1 MVLTTVL
8 LAVAGASVAVP
19 ESRSRAYTEERPLV
33 YEDSWNLWPYTFLN
47 EQGEPDGF
55 SIDLLKLLLGQLKI
69 PYVIKLKPNQEAFDD
84 LRDGSPTCAWAWHR
98 DSTTNMASTAAML

>member
-47 EQGEPDGF
+47 EQGEADGF
-55 SIDLLKLLLGQLKI
+55 SIDLLKLLL
-69 PYVIKLKPNQEAFDD
+69 
-84 LRDGSPTCAWAWHR
+84 R
-98 DSTTNMASTAAML
+98 